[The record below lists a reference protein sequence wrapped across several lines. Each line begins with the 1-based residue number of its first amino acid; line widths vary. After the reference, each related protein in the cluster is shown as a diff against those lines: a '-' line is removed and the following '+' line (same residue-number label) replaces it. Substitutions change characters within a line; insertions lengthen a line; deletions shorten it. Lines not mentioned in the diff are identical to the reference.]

1 MNYKF
6 TSKQR
11 EAVILLLYFVS
22 LIMYIPDRFKSVIEN
37 KIKIINR
44 LRCID
49 IRRQLS
55 KNLIPVLLTEQ
66 IFLKLFFVFFKKTK
80 TIGK

>member
-37 KIKIINR
+37 KIEIINR

-66 IFLKLFFVFFKKTK
+66 IFLKLFFVFF
-80 TIGK
+80 